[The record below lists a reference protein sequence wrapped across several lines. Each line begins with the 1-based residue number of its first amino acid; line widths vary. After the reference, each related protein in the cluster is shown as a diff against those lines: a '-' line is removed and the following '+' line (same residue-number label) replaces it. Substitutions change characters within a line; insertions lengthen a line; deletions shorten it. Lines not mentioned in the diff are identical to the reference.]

1 MTGTVYTLL
10 SLCFPL
16 FFFVLAYRFLSFFGG
31 RPRYKR
37 TGSRMRMS
45 RVSVSLARSCRS
57 PLVTFS
63 CLLLVAKVERELNKV
78 EERKSKKP
86 THILSHTHTH
96 THTHRTATIKQT
108 GKQARTVLTHL
119 STDKTNS
126 AVPRASS
133 EAVMHKAGRSYGH

>member
-16 FFFVLAYRFLSFFGG
+16 FFVLAYRFLSFFGG

-37 TGSRMRMS
+37 AGSRMRMS

-86 THILSHTHTH
+86 THILSL